1 MKNIY
6 LLVGPSGSG
15 KTTLAQRMAEFYG
28 MKVVQSYTTRPPRY
42 EGEVG
47 HIFVSDEEFDQL
59 GKMVAYTE
67 YGGYRYGV
75 TQEIVDTYDIYV
87 IDPYGVSYLQS
98 QYTGPKIP
106 IVVWLSA
113 TEEQRREHMKHRG
126 DSEEAIQHRLLL
138 DRKEFDHGAY
148 DFVPDL
154 VLPATN
160 RGGRGLAA
168 KADLLATYIRYLEEF
183 C

>member
-1 MKNIY
+1 M
-6 LLVGPSGSG
+6 
-15 KTTLAQRMAEFYG
+15 R
-28 MKVVQSYTTRPPRY
+28 
-42 EGEVG
+42 
-47 HIFVSDEEFDQL
+47 L

-75 TQEIVDTYDIYV
+75 TQEIVDTHDIYV
-87 IDPYGVSYLQS
+87 IDPYGVSYFQS
-98 QYTGPKIP
+98 QYTGPKMP
-106 IVVWLSA
+106 IVIWLTA
-113 TEEQRREHMKHRG
+113 TEEQRRKQMEERG
-126 DSEEAIQHRLLL
+126 DSEEAIENRLLL
-138 DRKEFDHGAY
+138 DRKEFDYGAY

-160 RGGRGLAA
+160 RGQRGLSA